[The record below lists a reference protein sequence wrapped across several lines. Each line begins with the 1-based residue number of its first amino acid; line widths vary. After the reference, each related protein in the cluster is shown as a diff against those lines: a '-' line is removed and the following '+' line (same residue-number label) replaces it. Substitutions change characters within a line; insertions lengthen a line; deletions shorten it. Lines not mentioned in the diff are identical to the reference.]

1 MYIDLGEIPH
11 ISQQGGRSFG
21 TIRPVIREAELPEYA
36 VLLSHYA
43 SIGIG
48 IEQPVVERLVDLL
61 KTTASPDLLRQNI
74 LLRSALPV

>member
-1 MYIDLGEIPH
+1 M
-11 ISQQGGRSFG
+11 
-21 TIRPVIREAELPEYA
+21 IREAELPEYA

-48 IEQPVVERLVDLL
+48 IEQPVVERLVDLM